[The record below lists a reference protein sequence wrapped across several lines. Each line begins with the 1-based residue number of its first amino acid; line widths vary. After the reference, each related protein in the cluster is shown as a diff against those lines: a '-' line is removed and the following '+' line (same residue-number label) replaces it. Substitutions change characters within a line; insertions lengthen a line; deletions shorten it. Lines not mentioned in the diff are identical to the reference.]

1 MSDTDLQ
8 QYNGTPLWIPTAD
21 FETAADQYLIPTDG
35 NVVSADS
42 NLPGDAPINRAAR
55 DLKDRIDGLRA
66 AIFGDVGAIRKTVY
80 SLRIDGVGGQNN
92 AASPGE
98 VAADGEIRT
107 ILGDFK
113 ASLGKLLLNDSAAY
127 AEVGQAP
134 AGYLRLFSTALQ
146 WFITGTGAT
155 DANPPYGT
163 ALPNRLTAKAVLKH
177 YARVASQAG
186 AINLFDGLGNWVV
199 TLVDTGMGSPARYR
213 FRFTLPTPFADALYA
228 VQATWFGPNSGSPA
242 QPVVMTDTLT
252 AGRFDIAFYVYGIGW
267 LDISSQDAQVA
278 VCAYGQQ
285 NT

>member
-42 NLPGDAPINRAAR
+42 NLPGDAPINPAAR

-80 SLRIDGVGGQNN
+80 SLRIDGVGGQVN

-98 VAADGEIRT
+98 VAPTERSERFWRLQSVIGHSIAQR
-107 ILGDFK
+107 LGR
-113 ASLGKLLLNDSAAY
+113 LRRGRPSARRI
-127 AEVGQAP
+127 P
-134 AGYLRLFSTALQ
+134 AAVL
-146 WFITGTGAT
+146 
-155 DANPPYGT
+155 DGT
-163 ALPNRLTAKAVLKH
+163 AVVYHRDRRAGRQSAIWDSFAQPADSKAVLKH

-186 AINLFDGLGNWVV
+186 AINLFDGLGDWVV

-228 VQATWFGPNSGSPA
+228 VQATG
-242 QPVVMTDTLT
+242 LT
-252 AGRFDIAFYVYGIGW
+252 E
-267 LDISSQDAQVA
+267 
-278 VCAYGQQ
+278 
-285 NT
+285 